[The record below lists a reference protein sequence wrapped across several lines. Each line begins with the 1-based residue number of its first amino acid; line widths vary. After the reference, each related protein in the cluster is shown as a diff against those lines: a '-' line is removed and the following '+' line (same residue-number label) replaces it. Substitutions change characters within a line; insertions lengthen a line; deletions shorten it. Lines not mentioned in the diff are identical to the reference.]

1 MKRYLIQ
8 SIVIATL
15 LAGSG
20 TVWAQTSFTRRSYPN
35 VTDSYQSGL
44 KAYSKTWSDLNR
56 AQKGM
61 VGNPGD
67 WYRFDVARG
76 QMDLLERTWQDGS
89 FTRAQLNDAI
99 NDVQF
104 VLRFN
109 NVSEHEREAL
119 SGDLEQ
125 LRNIRVQFSR

>member
-15 LAGSG
+15 LTGSG
-20 TVWAQTSFTRRSYPN
+20 TVWAQTRFTQRGYPN
-35 VTDSYQSGL
+35 VTGAYQSGL
-44 KAYSKTWSDLNR
+44 KAYFKTWSNLND
-56 AQKGM
+56 AQKGR

-89 FTRAQLNDAI
+89 FTRAQINDAI
-99 NDVQF
+99 NDVQL
-104 VLRFN
+104 VLTFN
-109 NVSEHEREAL
+109 NLSDRDREAL